1 MMELHICS
9 RSGALL
15 RAFALGD
22 TAEVIIGRDDDC
34 DIRIN
39 SRAVSREHCC
49 IEQQGENIFL
59 RDLGSTGGT
68 IVDGARIDRIPLRHG
83 LAAQVGPAILK
94 FFNGD
99 I

>member
-1 MMELHICS
+1 MMEVHVCS
-9 RSGALL
+9 RAGALL

-22 TAEVIIGRDDDC
+22 AQEVIIGRDDDC

-39 SRAVSREHCC
+39 SQAVSREHCC
-49 IEQQGENIFL
+49 IEQDNGQMYL
-59 RDLGSTGGT
+59 RDLGSTAGT
-68 IVDGARIDRIPLRHG
+68 LVEGDRIDRIPLKHG
-83 LAAQVGPAILK
+83 LSVQIGPAVLK